1 MVIFHKNFD
10 LLNQYNLALKA
21 KEAMGIA
28 IPENLKEYESFKGRV
43 DFSNFI
49 ELFNFEKNIYNDKQF
64 KYSLISNY
72 NKRLIPEFISAAL
85 SKLIFD
91 VNIDIDI
98 RAKLEQYLIA
108 IMSNIDYRN
117 YATLEQLKNQ
127 LDFNKSDNTFYH
139 ILGSCPKSFKIH
151 KFQIL
156 QERIN
161 TAVKFYTEIP
171 HLTEKVKIKIYINGK
186 AEEILYNT
194 LLKNNINHPS
204 IDLEIKDNEPTSKL
218 TKNEISYIFN
228 QIKDNPKGNNYNLIL
243 FASTYHITKVAQE
256 IEKYFY
262 EKTSVAYPK
271 NIFIIGTEK
280 FFDLVTNRKILELK
294 ERESGIKFD
303 ELFVLKKMQSFLFEI
318 FMHSLDLNRQK

>member
-10 LLNQYNLALKA
+10 LLNQYSLALKT
-21 KEAMGIA
+21 KELMGIA

-43 DFSNFI
+43 DFSSFI

-64 KYSLISNY
+64 KYSLISNN

-127 LDFNKSDNTFYH
+127 LDLNKSDNTFYH
-139 ILGSCPKSFKIH
+139 ILGSCPKSFKSH

-161 TAVKFYTEIP
+161 TAIKFYDEIP

-186 AEEILYNT
+186 AEEDLYNQQ
-194 LLKNNINHPS
+194 LKNNINHHS
-204 IDLEIKDNEPTSKL
+204 IDIESKDNEPTSKL
-218 TKNEISYIFN
+218 TKNEISFIFN
-228 QIKDNPKGNNYNLIL
+228 QIKDSPKGNNYNLIL

-262 EKTSVAYPK
+262 EKTSVTYPK
-271 NIFIIGTEK
+271 NVFIIGTEK
-280 FFDLVTNRKILELK
+280 FFDLITNKKILEFKKK
-294 ERESGIKFD
+294 ESDKPID